1 MTIKDRLIEELQTLP
16 EALVAELLEHARSLR
31 ERSDRS
37 ARETA
42 VASEP
47 CLARDWMRPEEEEA
61 WKDL

>member
-31 ERSDRS
+31 ERNGRS

-42 VASEP
+42 IASEP
-47 CLARDWMRPEEEEA
+47 CLARDWMRSEEEEA